1 MRVDVDAGGRALEI
15 AQRVGGDDRAK
26 LRRRRERAL
35 DDGQLVAEV
44 RVVDDH
50 LHHEAVDLRL
60 RERVRP
66 LSLDRV
72 LRREDEE
79 RVGDRV
85 GGRTDRHL
93 ALLHDLEER
102 RLHLGGSAVDLVG
115 EEEVAEHGPE
125 LDVEVARAGR

>member
-1 MRVDVDAGGRALEI
+1 MTERSSGC
-15 AQRVGGDDRAK
+15 
-26 LRRRRERAL
+26 RRERAL

-102 RLHLGGSAVDLVG
+102 RLHLGRERG
-115 EEEVAEHGPE
+115 
-125 LDVEVARAGR
+125 